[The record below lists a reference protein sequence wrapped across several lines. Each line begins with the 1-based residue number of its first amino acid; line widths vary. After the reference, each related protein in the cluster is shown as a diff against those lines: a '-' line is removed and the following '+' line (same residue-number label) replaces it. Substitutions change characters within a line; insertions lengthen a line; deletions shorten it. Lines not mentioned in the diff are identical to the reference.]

1 MSEYQFVEKP
11 LLQQLAS
18 MGWQIIEHGK
28 GIPQD
33 PTQSLRTSFRE
44 VLLKNEFIEAVRD
57 LNPMDGAYAENLSGT
72 NSAKAVEN
80 STWLTSAQCQQ
91 LFEDFSYFDTTN
103 LLEANQTFLQRLYKW
118 QVDSNETTGE
128 QDPVVTIIDFDNWQ
142 NNRFVAINQFRIDT
156 PGVEGDCIILDIVL
170 FVNGLPLVVIECK
183 DINSFTSDAMY
194 QAIEQMRRYADLRD
208 DTHEAGLKEGEQKL
222 FWTNQLMVATYGRD
236 CKVGTI
242 TSSDEY
248 YFNWKT
254 IHPDTIPYTDNVIG
268 EHRPQEQLVQG
279 MLHPQR
285 LLDIT
290 RSFTLFMDAGG
301 TRVKVICRYQQY
313 RAVSKIINKMR
324 AGNNGTERS
333 GVIWHTQGSG
343 KSLTM
348 VFLVRRMRREPALKS
363 YKVLMIND
371 RKDLDKQLGETAAL
385 TDETVYRINSVAD
398 VKEKLTSD
406 SSTLNM
412 VMVHKFREEDDSNA
426 TAYVASVLPSS
437 KKHQVTDSEAAEY
450 KKVAEGDKE
459 YQTDSVNTAEGNT
472 AGAEPA
478 HFDTFDVVN
487 NSERILLLIDEAHR
501 TQRSGKDD
509 ASLSDNLF
517 DAFPNATRIAFTG
530 TPLIADHHSDPTW
543 KRFGNDPEQPYIDK
557 YKLQD
562 AVDDGATLQ
571 ILYEG
576 RTAESAIYDKHGFDT
591 KFENLFKNRSDEELA
606 EIRKK
611 YGATGDILEAEK
623 RIEEI
628 ANDLVR
634 HYIRQILI
642 SGFKAQVVCHSK
654 QAAIHY
660 ATYIRKALDACIA
673 EEQAKP
679 EQERNKDVLDKLAIL
694 DLAVVISS
702 DGSTETATFKV
713 ARKRAHK
720 LNAVENFKKKFDLN
734 KPETGMG
741 ILIVC
746 DMLLTGFDAP
756 VEQVMYIDKKLKEHN
771 LLQTI
776 ARVNRTHKNKTVGY
790 VVDYIGL
797 TENLT
802 EALTLYASDDQ
813 ADILDSF
820 KNIASEMPVLESR
833 FRQLIQL
840 FESKGVEHIEALV
853 KQQLNTDGERYQT
866 TEAAVRVLE
875 DIKTRDSF
883 NVYLKKFMGSMDIVL
898 PNRMAD
904 PFKIPMYQFAHI
916 QAKAKERYKDDSIN
930 IAGAGA
936 KVRKLVSEHLISL
949 GINPKVPTVPLFSD
963 KFIQQVNQQKDP
975 RAVASEMEHAVR
987 KHCKV
992 NEADD
997 PVLYRRFSEKLEEI
1011 VKKYNESWEQM
1022 VIALTDLREEIDQ
1035 GRTKADDKGPFF
1047 DLISNLVFGSTY
1059 PKEKEVVL
1067 LGLTQTIMALLAED
1081 IRSLNFWERPAQVSE
1096 LEGKI
1101 RRVIILSK
1109 DADLRS
1115 KTDVIVTEVLALARR
1130 RENDILNKSSGE
1142 Q

>member
-1 MSEYQFVEKP
+1 MSEYQFVERP

-18 MGWQIIEHGK
+18 MGWQIIEHNNSL
-28 GIPQD
+28 PHD
-33 PTQSLRTSFRE
+33 PSVSLRTSFRE
-44 VLLKNEFIEAVRD
+44 VSLKSEFIAAVKS
-57 LNPMDGAYAENLSGT
+57 LNSLTSNTPNKENTS
-72 NSAKAVEN
+72 
-80 STWLTSAQCQQ
+80 WLTNAQCEQ
-91 LFEDFSYFDTTN
+91 LFIDFSFFDTAN
-103 LLEANQTFLQRLYKW
+103 LVEANQTFLQRLYKW
-118 QVDSNETTGE
+118 QVDSNELTGE
-128 QDPVVTIIDFDNWQ
+128 QDPVVNIIDFDNWQ
-142 NNRFVAINQFRIDT
+142 NNRFVAISQFRIDT
-156 PGVEGDCIILDIVL
+156 PGGVAPFIVPDVVL

-194 QAIEQMRRYADLRD
+194 QAIEQLRRYADLRE
-208 DTHEAGLKEGEQKL
+208 DTIEAGLKEGEQKL
-222 FWTNQLMVATYGRD
+222 FWTNQFMIATYGRD

-242 TSSDEY
+242 TSTDEY
-248 YFNWKT
+248 YFNWKC
-254 IHPDTIPYTDNVIG
+254 IHPDAKPYTDNVIQ

-290 RSFTLFMDAGG
+290 RSYTLFMDAGPA
-301 TRVKVICRYQQY
+301 RIKVICRYQQY
-313 RAVSKIINKMR
+313 RAVCKIIEKMCN
-324 AGNNGTERS
+324 GNNGTERS

-348 VFLVRRMRREPALKS
+348 VFLVRRLRREPALKS
-363 YKVLMIND
+363 YKILMIND
-371 RKDLDKQLGETAAL
+371 RTDLDKQLGETAAL
-385 TDETVYRINSVAD
+385 TGETVYRITSVAA
-398 VKEKLTSD
+398 VREKLAGD

-412 VMVHKFREEDDSNA
+412 VMVHKFREEDDRN
-426 TAYVASVLPSS
+426 TTGYVADALGKGFAEKAVGTQDH
-437 KKHQVTDSEAAEY
+437 KAEY
-450 KKVAEGDKE
+450 IKSNSLEQAHVEA
-459 YQTDSVNTAEGNT
+459 
-472 AGAEPA
+472 A
-478 HFDTFDVVN
+478 HFDVFDVVN
-487 NSERILLLIDEAHR
+487 SSEKILLLIDEAHR
-501 TQRSGKDD
+501 TQRSGKEEG
-509 ASLSDNLF
+509 SLSDNLF
-517 DAFPNATRIAFTG
+517 DAFPNAARLAFTG
-530 TPLIADHHSDPTW
+530 TPLIADHHTDPTW
-543 KRFGNDPEQPYIDK
+543 KRFGGDAENPYIDK

-606 EIRKK
+606 AIRKK

-628 ANDLVR
+628 AKDLVR
-634 HYIRQILI
+634 HYIRQVLI

-660 ATYIRKALDACIA
+660 ATYIRAALDTSLK
-673 EEQAKP
+673 EELAKT
-679 EQERNKDVLDKLAIL
+679 ERNNELIERLAII
-694 DLAVVISS
+694 DLAVIISS
-702 DGSTETATFKV
+702 DGTNEKAVFKE
-713 ARKRAHK
+713 ARKRARE
-720 LNAVENFKKKFDLN
+720 LNAVENFKKKFDLA
-734 KPETGMG
+734 KPETGMAF
-741 ILIVC
+741 LIVC

-776 ARVNRTHKNKTVGY
+776 ARVNRTYKDKTVGY

-797 TENLT
+797 TENLK
-802 EALTLYASDDQ
+802 EALTLYAGDDRD
-813 ADILDSF
+813 DILASF
-820 KNIASEMPVLESR
+820 KDIASEIPVLQSR

-840 FESKGVEHIEALV
+840 FEDKGVSQIEALV
-853 KQQLNTDGERYQT
+853 KQKLGSDTERYKT
-866 TEAAVRVLE
+866 TEAAVNLLE

-916 QAKAKERYKDDSIN
+916 QAKARERYKDDSIN

-949 GINPKVPTVPLFSD
+949 GINPKVPPVELFSS
-963 KFIQQVNQQKDP
+963 KFIQQVNQNKDP

-997 PVLYRRFSEKLEEI
+997 PVLYKRFSEKLEEI

-1022 VIALTDLREEIDQ
+1022 ALALIDLRAEIDR
-1035 GRTKADDKGPFF
+1035 GRTNSKDNGPFF
-1047 DLISNLVFGSTY
+1047 DLIADITFGKSVPTD
-1059 PKEKEVVL
+1059 KEEAIRS
-1067 LGLTQTIMALLAED
+1067 LTAKILELLADD
-1081 IRSLNFWERPAQVSE
+1081 IRSLNFWERPVQVSE

-1109 DADLRS
+1109 DADMRS
-1115 KTDVIVTEVLALARR
+1115 KTDLIVTEVLALARR
-1130 RENDILNKSSGE
+1130 RERDILNQADGKPDKSE
-1142 Q
+1142 H